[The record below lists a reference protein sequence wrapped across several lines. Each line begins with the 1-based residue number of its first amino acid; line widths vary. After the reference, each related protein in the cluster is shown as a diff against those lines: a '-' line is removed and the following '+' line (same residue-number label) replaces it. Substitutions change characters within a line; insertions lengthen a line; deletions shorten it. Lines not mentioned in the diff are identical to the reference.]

1 MPPNG
6 ASFAAQFQRR
16 IMLFWIAIAALTAAA
31 TAALLA
37 PLFRARRVT
46 EESESEAAIYRD
58 QLEEVERD
66 VARGVL
72 PESEA
77 KAARTEIARRLIHAS
92 ETSGGKSAEQP
103 ARRQIAFWLAIIA
116 VPAICLGGYLAL
128 GSPGAGDRPIEGRRT
143 NPAADDLF
151 ARFDLLTRAPTQ
163 QALADLE
170 QLVGDAIVEAPNNA
184 AVLQAAALVYYGVQ
198 RLDDA
203 IDAYLRYL
211 DIAGPDADPGRG
223 FAFTLGEALAVSRG
237 LTPEAEAMF
246 RMVLDADPRNIPA
259 RLYLA
264 AGYQDRGD
272 NEAAIA
278 AYLDL
283 LELEPV
289 GGAEWADIARTQLA
303 ALGVE
308 PPPPPEEAPA
318 FEGLTPEQLEMVNEM
333 VGNLAA
339 RLTEN
344 PDDVEGWAQLIRSYM
359 VLERE
364 EEAFAA
370 LATAREFFT
379 GNAEAMA
386 VIEEVEAE
394 LARAMELE

>member
-1 MPPNG
+1 M
-6 ASFAAQFQRR
+6 F
-16 IMLFWIAIAALTAAA
+16 FWIAIAALTAAA

-37 PLFRARRVT
+37 PLLRPRRVT
-46 EESESEAAIYRD
+46 EESESEIAIYSD
-58 QLEEVERD
+58 QLEEIERD

-77 KAARTEIARRLIHAS
+77 KAARTEIARRLLHAS
-92 ETSGGKSAEQP
+92 EGGGEQSTDRP
-103 ARRQIAFWLAIIA
+103 SRRWIAFWLAVVA
-116 VPAICLGGYLAL
+116 VPAVCLAGYLAL
-128 GSPGAGDRPIEGRRT
+128 GSPGSGDRPIEARLT

-151 ARFDLLTRAPTQ
+151 ARFDLLTRAPSQ

-170 QLVGDAIVEAPNNA
+170 RLVDEAMVEAPNNT

-203 IDAYLRYL
+203 TDAYLHYL

-223 FAFTLGEALAVSRG
+223 FAFTLAEALTVSQG
-237 LTPEAEAMF
+237 LTQEAEAMF
-246 RMVLDADPRNIPA
+246 RMVIDADPANIPA
-259 RLYLA
+259 HLYLA

-289 GGAEWADIARTQLA
+289 GGAEWADIARTQLI

-339 RLTEN
+339 RLAEN

-379 GNAEAMA
+379 GNAAAMA